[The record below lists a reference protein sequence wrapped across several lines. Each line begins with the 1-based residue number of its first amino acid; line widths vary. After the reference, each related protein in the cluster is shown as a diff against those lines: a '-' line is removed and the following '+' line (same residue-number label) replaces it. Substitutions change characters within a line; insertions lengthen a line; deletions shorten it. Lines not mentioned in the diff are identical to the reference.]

1 MASILNTY
9 SFSFRY
15 NLDNEF
21 SLDKK
26 FISNFLSNDLINI
39 LNNENEAKDNLNN
52 YKELKVFLGKKKA

>member
-21 SLDKK
+21 SSDKK
-26 FISNFLSNDLINI
+26 FISNFLSSDLINI

>member
-1 MASILNTY
+1 MANIVNTY

-15 NLDNEF
+15 NLNNEF